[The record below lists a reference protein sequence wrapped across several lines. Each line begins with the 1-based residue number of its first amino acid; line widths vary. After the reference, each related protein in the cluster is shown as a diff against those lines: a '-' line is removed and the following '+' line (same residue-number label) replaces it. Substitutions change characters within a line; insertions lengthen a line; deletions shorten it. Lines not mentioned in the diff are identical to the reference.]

1 MDIQT
6 KGDEM
11 KILLLLVA
19 VLLSGCT
26 RETPPSHEMTEN
38 AINTIT
44 AIQQSLPEECKTE
57 ANQLMFRVAEREVR
71 GIEKQCD
78 IEKAKIERQ
87 VIKWRLISFAM
98 ALVII
103 AYIAKRFVR

>member
-1 MDIQT
+1 
-6 KGDEM
+6 M

-98 ALVII
+98 ALAII
-103 AYIAKRFVR
+103 AYIMKRFIR

>member
-1 MDIQT
+1 
-6 KGDEM
+6 M

-57 ANQLMFRVAEREVR
+57 SNQLMFRVAEREVR

-78 IEKAKIERQ
+78 IEKGKIERQ

-98 ALVII
+98 ALIII
-103 AYIAKRFVR
+103 AYIMKRFIK

>member
-1 MDIQT
+1 
-6 KGDEM
+6 M

-44 AIQQSLPEECKTE
+44 AIQQSLPEECKTD
-57 ANQLMFRVAEREVR
+57 ANKLMFKVAEREVR

-98 ALVII
+98 ALAII
-103 AYIAKRFVR
+103 AYIMKRFIR

>member
-1 MDIQT
+1 
-6 KGDEM
+6 M
-11 KILLLLVA
+11 KILLLLAA

-26 RETPPSHEMTEN
+26 REVPPSHEMTEN

-44 AIQQSLPEECKTE
+44 AIQQSLPEECKTD
-57 ANQLMFRVAEREVR
+57 ANQLMFKVAEREVR

-98 ALVII
+98 ALIII
-103 AYIAKRFVR
+103 AYIAKRLIK

>member
-1 MDIQT
+1 
-6 KGDEM
+6 M
-11 KILLLLVA
+11 KILLLLVT

-44 AIQQSLPEECKTE
+44 AIQQSLPEECKTD
-57 ANQLMFRVAEREVR
+57 ANQLMFKVAEREVR

>member
-1 MDIQT
+1 
-6 KGDEM
+6 M
-11 KILLLLVA
+11 KILLLLAA

-26 RETPPSHEMTEN
+26 REAPPSHEMTEN

-44 AIQQSLPEECKTE
+44 AIQQSLPEECKTD
-57 ANQLMFRVAEREVR
+57 ANQLMFKVAEREVR

-103 AYIAKRFVR
+103 AYIMKRFIR